1 MTLRTPP
8 AEWTGGSID
17 NNSEKQ
23 EYIYIYIRVYIRNNK
38 NLKNQGTSIYTGAL
52 LFFSDS
58 LEAVLCFLSWF
69 DVG

>member
-23 EYIYIYIRVYIRNNK
+23 KYIYIYIRNNK
-38 NLKNQGTSIYTGAL
+38 NLNNQGTSIYTGAL